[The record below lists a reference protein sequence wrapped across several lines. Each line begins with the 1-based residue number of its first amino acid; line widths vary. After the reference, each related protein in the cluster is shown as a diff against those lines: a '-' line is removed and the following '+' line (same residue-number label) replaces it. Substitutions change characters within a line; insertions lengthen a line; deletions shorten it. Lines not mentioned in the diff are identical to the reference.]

1 MATGKKLL
9 DMTNTA
15 ATTADNIDKAS
26 QRVGFSKQAYQEWGY
41 ILGQN
46 GVDMKAMETGMKS
59 MLKVMTGT
67 SKDGC
72 AAMEKLGLS
81 IEGMSQEE
89 AFNAT
94 ITALQGVSDETQ
106 RAALAADIFGAKAGQ
121 QLMPLLNQTAA
132 STEELRQNAY
142 NLGIVLSD
150 DAVNAGVVFGDT
162 LSDMNQAITAVWN
175 QIGVALMPILTE
187 LMNVVIA
194 NMPQIQAAIQAILPE
209 ITSLFEQLVPIIEQ
223 ILPILTDAIIQLA
236 PLLLELLPPLIQ
248 LIAEIL
254 PPIIDLLNIVIPI
267 IVSIIEWI
275 TTLIAGI
282 SDGSINILQIITDL
296 AASIGEWLA
305 SLWEAFTTW
314 LSNLWTNISTWF
326 SNLITNV
333 GTWFSGIWD
342 NVSAFFT
349 SIWEG
354 LTSFFTNA
362 WTALTTFF
370 EPLITYFTTQFELIK
385 SIFTGI
391 VDFIVNVFTG
401 NWGAAWEGVK
411 SVFVNIATA
420 IGNAFKAPINF
431 IIGVINGFIDGL
443 NKIKVPD
450 WVPGIGGKGINIAKI
465 PMLAEGGDIKLS
477 GAAIV
482 GEAGP
487 EILEL
492 PRGAKVS
499 PLKEGEGV
507 GGNKTNNI
515 TQNNYFTQKELSPY
529 QAQLEVKRLS
539 RNLAGAF

>member
-1 MATGKKLL
+1 MTKNASDGVGDLDDMA
-9 DMTNTA
+9 
-15 ATTADNIDKAS
+15 
-26 QRVGFSKQAYQEWGY
+26 QRIGFSTQALQEWGY
-41 ILGQN
+41 VAKMN
-46 GVDMKAMETGMKS
+46 GMELDVLQTGMKTFTTA
-59 MLKVMTGT
+59 M
-67 SKDGC
+67 DGSS
-72 AAMEKLGLS
+72 AAGVAACKKLGIS
-81 IEGMSQEE
+81 IEGLSNEE
-89 AFNAT
+89 AFNVA
-94 ITALQGVSDETQ
+94 ITALQGVTDETEKM
-106 RAALAADIFGAKAGQ
+106 ALATDLFGAKAAQ
-121 QLMPLLNQTAA
+121 KMMPMLKQTAA
-132 STEELRQNAY
+132 DTEALKQKANELGLVYSEDMVA
-142 NLGIVLSD
+142 
-150 DAVNAGVVFGDT
+150 AATTFGDT
-162 LSDMNQAITAVWN
+162 WDTLGMVFQSVGA
-175 QIGVALMPILTE
+175 QIATALMPILTE
-187 LMNVVIA
+187 IINVVIE
-194 NMPQIQAAIQAILPE
+194 NMPLIQAAIQSILPE

-236 PLLLELLPPLIQ
+236 PLLLYLLPPLIQ
-248 LIAEIL
+248 LIVEIL

-267 IVSIIEWI
+267 IVSIIEWVA
-275 TTLIAGI
+275 TLIAGI

-333 GTWFSGIWD
+333 GDWFSGIWD

-411 SVFVNIATA
+411 SIFTNIATA

-465 PMLAEGGDIKLS
+465 PMLAKGGDIQLS

-507 GGNKTNNI
+507 GGSKTNNI